1 MKITDRIKKFMNRNN
16 PVLIADNVADS
27 YQERKENKEKD
38 PMDHTADEIVQTLK
52 KNPDDKKK
60 DILAKIIDNKKIPDE
75 MLPKLATRISK
86 DPEIP
91 DSVIP
96 EAVNRADTSISIE
109 AINNIIENGEVNAR
123 DRIELIKQV
132 EDTKSKKEGV
142 KSELKRLYK
151 DCEQKRDAEVTG
163 RIGEITKILSKE
175 DIDQDI
181 QGWIQ
186 TVIARK
192 MAENFYSEIK
202 QGTKIFTFTT
212 IEPLED
218 MIEKDIATNVENE
231 YRKIEEERQPK
242 KGRFNKEEFETQLY
256 KELGKQIGIKYEDTG
271 VFIIPQSK
279 NIKKMDEE
287 QKTKFIKSIQTY
299 ARRPLTKEEII
310 DIDEQIRGV
319 SENSQIKESTII
331 KKIKELPKEGKNTK
345 IDMLTEIL
353 QDEKLFETIKE
364 LKESG
369 LLEKLESMPTEK
381 RQKTIGAI
389 SSTIDKREKYKVAK
403 NTPQIK
409 GARFS
414 EKPTIDRESR

>member
-16 PVLIADNVADS
+16 PELIAGNVADA
-27 YQERKENKEKD
+27 YLERKENGEKD
-38 PMDHTADEIVQTLK
+38 PMDHTVEEIMQILK
-52 KNPDDKKK
+52 THPDIEKA
-60 DILAKIIDNKKIPDE
+60 ILANIFENEKIPDRIFE
-75 MLPKLATRISK
+75 KVATRISK
-86 DPEIP
+86 DEEIP

-96 EAVNRADTSISIE
+96 EAVNRADTSISME
-109 AINNIIENGEVNAR
+109 SINNIIENGEVNAR

-132 EDTKSKKEGV
+132 EDTKSKKQGV

-218 MIEKDIATNVENE
+218 MIEKDIATDVENE

-310 DIDEQIRGV
+310 DIDEQRRGV

-353 QDEKLFETIKE
+353 QDEKLFETIEE

-414 EKPTIDRESR
+414 EKPTIDGESR

>member
-16 PVLIADNVADS
+16 PELIAGNVADA
-27 YQERKENKEKD
+27 YLERKENGEKD
-38 PMDHTADEIVQTLK
+38 PMDHTVEEIMQILK
-52 KNPDDKKK
+52 THPDIEKA
-60 DILAKIIDNKKIPDE
+60 ILANIFENEKIPDRIFE
-75 MLPKLATRISK
+75 KVATRISK
-86 DPEIP
+86 DEEIP

-96 EAVNRADTSISIE
+96 EAVNRADTSISME
-109 AINNIIENGEVNAR
+109 SINNIIENGEVNAR

-132 EDTKSKKEGV
+132 EDTKSKKQGV

-218 MIEKDIATNVENE
+218 MIEKDIATDVENE

-310 DIDEQIRGV
+310 DIDEQRRGV

-331 KKIKELPKEGKNTK
+331 KKIKELPKDGKNDK

-353 QDEKLFETIKE
+353 QNPKMYETIKQ
-364 LKESG
+364 LQESG
-369 LLEKLESMPTEK
+369 LLNELEKLPKEK
-381 RQKTIGAI
+381 REKTMKVVN
-389 SSTIDKREKYKVAK
+389 STINKREKYKVAK

-414 EKPTIDRESR
+414 EKPTIDGESR

>member
-16 PVLIADNVADS
+16 PELIAGNVADA
-27 YQERKENKEKD
+27 YLERKENKEKD

-52 KNPDDKKK
+52 ENPDKRK

-96 EAVNRADTSISIE
+96 AAVNSADTSISME
-109 AINNIIENGEVNAR
+109 SINNIIENGEVNAR

-163 RIGEITKILSKE
+163 RIGEITIILSKE

-192 MAENFYSEIK
+192 MAENFYSDTK
-202 QGTKIFTFTT
+202 KGTKIFTFTT

-218 MIEKDIATNVENE
+218 MVEKDIATDVENE
-231 YRKIEEERQPK
+231 YRKIEEERQAK

-271 VFIIPQSK
+271 VFIIPQSNNMK
-279 NIKKMDEE
+279 NMNEE
-287 QKTKFIKSIQTY
+287 QKTSFIKSIQNH
-299 ARRPLTKEEII
+299 AKKILTKDEII

-331 KKIKELPKEGKNTK
+331 KAIKELPKDGKNDK

-353 QDEKLFETIKE
+353 QNPKMYETIKQ
-364 LKESG
+364 LQESG

-414 EKPTIDRESR
+414 EKPTIDGESR